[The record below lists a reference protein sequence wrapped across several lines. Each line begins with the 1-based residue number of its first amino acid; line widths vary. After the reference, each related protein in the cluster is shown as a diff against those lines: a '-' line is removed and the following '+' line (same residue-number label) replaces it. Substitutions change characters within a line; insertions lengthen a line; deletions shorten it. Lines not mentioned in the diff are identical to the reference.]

1 MKGVETSRAEI
12 DRIGGQIK
20 ENWKFDG
27 QLRVQMNKLK
37 TKDQDENDVK
47 LWGWWLRLAE
57 VKLHEIKNLGGN
69 YGCN

>member
-1 MKGVETSRAEI
+1 LGKIKFDSQLEVWLKKFKTKNHIMKGIETSKAEI

-47 LWGWWLRLAE
+47 LWG
-57 VKLHEIKNLGGN
+57 
-69 YGCN
+69 